1 MSDQQGA
8 DPNVINQIKKAP
20 YRLIVD
26 EALTDDNSI
35 VSMNPEKLDELNLF
49 RGQTVIIKGK
59 RRHDTLAIALS
70 EEDCEI
76 AKIQMN
82 RVIRKNLKVYL
93 GDVVSVHDCQDCPYC
108 TKVSILPYKDTI
120 EGLGEG
126 VDYFEN
132 FLRPYFAQSIR
143 PLRKGDSFTVNGM
156 MRTVEFKVMDME
168 PGEYGSI
175 TQNTEVFTTGDPI
188 ERDDDSN
195 DVGYDN
201 IGGCRRQLGMIRE
214 MVELPLRHPLLFSNL
229 GIKPPRGILM
239 YGPPGSGKT
248 LIARAIAN
256 ETGAHFFM
264 VNGPEIMSKMAG
276 DSEKNLRE
284 LFEQAAQESPAI
296 IFIDEIDSIAPNRDK
311 TGGEVER
318 RVVSQLLTLMDGIK
332 SRSNVIVIA
341 ATNRPN
347 TIDPALRRFG
357 RFDREIDIGIPD
369 ETGRLEIFGIH
380 TKKMKLADDVDLEAM
395 AKDTH
400 GYVGADIASLC
411 TEAAMLCI
419 REKLDL
425 IDLDDDAIDPDVL
438 ASMCVTMDHFRTA
451 LKNSKGPSNIRE
463 NFVEVPNIQWDD
475 IGGLEAVKQELKETV
490 EYPLKYPELF
500 ARFKR
505 DPSRG
510 VLFYGPPGCG
520 KTLLAKAVATEC
532 AANFL
537 SVKGPELLS
546 MWVGESESNVR
557 NIFDKARQA
566 SPCIIFF
573 DELDSITSA
582 RGRNN
587 GDSGVSDRVIN
598 QLLTELDGLESR
610 KTIFTIGATN
620 RPDIIDPAI
629 IRPGRLDQLIYIPMP
644 DEPARLSIFK
654 ANLRKVSVDPN
665 VNLGALAHYTEGYS
679 GADIAE
685 IVNKATRYAI
695 KATLSEFIKREK
707 LKEEAIEKGEE
718 IPAEVDDDS
727 IYTVKQEYFQL
738 ALKNSRKSVSE
749 ADLARYRH
757 YAEVMAQSRG
767 IGGDEMNMPPAPG
780 QL

>member
-1 MSDQQGA
+1 
-8 DPNVINQIKKAP
+8 
-20 YRLIVD
+20 
-26 EALTDDNSI
+26 
-35 VSMNPEKLDELNLF
+35 
-49 RGQTVIIKGK
+49 
-59 RRHDTLAIALS
+59 
-70 EEDCEI
+70 
-76 AKIQMN
+76 
-82 RVIRKNLKVYL
+82 
-93 GDVVSVHDCQDCPYC
+93 
-108 TKVSILPYKDTI
+108 
-120 EGLGEG
+120 
-126 VDYFEN
+126 
-132 FLRPYFAQSIR
+132 
-143 PLRKGDSFTVNGM
+143 
-156 MRTVEFKVMDME
+156 
-168 PGEYGSI
+168 
-175 TQNTEVFTTGDPI
+175 
-188 ERDDDSN
+188 
-195 DVGYDN
+195 
-201 IGGCRRQLGMIRE
+201 
-214 MVELPLRHPLLFSNL
+214 
-229 GIKPPRGILM
+229 
-239 YGPPGSGKT
+239 
-248 LIARAIAN
+248 
-256 ETGAHFFM
+256 M

-284 LFEQAAQESPAI
+284 LFENASKQSPSI

-347 TIDPALRRFG
+347 SIDPALRRFG

-380 TKKMKLADDVDLEAM
+380 TKKMKLSDEVDLESM

-425 IDLDDDAIDPDVL
+425 IDLDDDAIVPDVL
-438 ASMCVTMDHFRTA
+438 ASMCFTMDHFRTA
-451 LKNSKGPSNIRE
+451 PKNSKFPSNIRE

-475 IGGLEAVKQELKETV
+475 IGGLESVKQELKETV

-582 RGRNN
+582 HGRNN

-610 KTIFTIGATN
+610 KTIFTIGAIAV
-620 RPDIIDPAI
+620 DGKVI
-629 IRPGRLDQLIYIPMP
+629 
-644 DEPARLSIFK
+644 SH
-654 ANLRKVSVDPN
+654 AN
-665 VNLGALAHYTEGYS
+665 
-679 GADIAE
+679 
-685 IVNKATRYAI
+685 
-695 KATLSEFIKREK
+695 
-707 LKEEAIEKGEE
+707 
-718 IPAEVDDDS
+718 VDDIFFLCS
-727 IYTVKQEYFQL
+727 IDE
-738 ALKNSRKSVSE
+738 SRDCLS
-749 ADLARYRH
+749 H
-757 YAEVMAQSRG
+757 CF
-767 IGGDEMNMPPAPG
+767 
-780 QL
+780 